1 MGERERENG
10 SHCGAQDATR
20 ETDREER
27 AEEVTPSK
35 REREGRKIPIAST
48 QFFSSPSSAQER
60 ERAVSFVWFFVK
72 SYSITTVSQSVLRE
86 RMGACCG
93 KASSSPGY
101 SDYQTADREKMLQ
114 ATEARVQKQEARG
127 VTARGAAKL
136 KDNATKK
143 HHAEGLQQDTN
154 MKWTVG

>member
-1 MGERERENG
+1 MGEERERDGSHCGGARRDERERE
-10 SHCGAQDATR
+10 SR
-20 ETDREER
+20 
-27 AEEVTPSK
+27 
-35 REREGRKIPIAST
+35 
-48 QFFSSPSSAQER
+48 FFRS
-60 ERAVSFVWFFVK
+60 FFVIVFDK
-72 SYSITTVSQSVLRE
+72 HSQSVLRV

-93 KASSSPGY
+93 KSSSSSGY

>member
-1 MGERERENG
+1 MGIAE
-10 SHCGAQDATR
+10 AQDATS
-20 ETDREER
+20 ETDRAGR

-35 REREGRKIPIAST
+35 RERTKIPIAST
-48 QFFSSPSSAQER
+48 QFFFFSSIPSFAQER
-60 ERAVSFVWFFVK
+60 ERESRFFRLFFVIVFDK
-72 SYSITTVSQSVLRE
+72 HSQSVLRA

-93 KASSSPGY
+93 KASSSSGY

>member
-1 MGERERENG
+1 MGERERETEAIAE
-10 SHCGAQDATR
+10 AQDATR
-20 ETDREER
+20 ERDR
-27 AEEVTPSK
+27 A
-35 REREGRKIPIAST
+35 RERER
-48 QFFSSPSSAQER
+48 ER
-60 ERAVSFVWFFVK
+60 ESRFFRLFFVIVFDK
-72 SYSITTVSQSVLRE
+72 HSQSVLKA

-93 KASSSPGY
+93 KASSSSGY

>member
-1 MGERERENG
+1 MGERRKPLRRRKTRRARQTEREGQKKLLLRRERERKFQLHPLSFFFLLIPVLCSRERERE
-10 SHCGAQDATR
+10 R
-20 ETDREER
+20 ESR
-27 AEEVTPSK
+27 
-35 REREGRKIPIAST
+35 
-48 QFFSSPSSAQER
+48 FFRS
-60 ERAVSFVWFFVK
+60 FFVIVFDK
-72 SYSITTVSQSVLRE
+72 HSQSVLRE

-93 KASSSPGY
+93 KASSSSGY